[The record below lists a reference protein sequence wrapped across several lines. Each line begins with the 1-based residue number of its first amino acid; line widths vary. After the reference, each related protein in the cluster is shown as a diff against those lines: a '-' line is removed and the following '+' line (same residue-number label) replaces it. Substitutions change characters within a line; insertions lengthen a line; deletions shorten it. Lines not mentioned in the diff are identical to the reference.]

1 MGVHVYDMSEC
12 CECTHLVIIAL
23 ALSLSSTHAHTQKEN
38 RQKSCARGKKN
49 NVLGGGLN
57 KGGQGGNIVMPR
69 VEKFQNAQCNR
80 CGTLATARNKINQ
93 REQKGEREQR
103 LKNAAEC
110 HMYDNIVDAWN
121 ETMFSLKDLDGGLKK
136 QSVMS

>member
-1 MGVHVYDMSEC
+1 MGGLE
-12 CECTHLVIIAL
+12 
-23 ALSLSSTHAHTQKEN
+23 Q
-38 RQKSCARGKKN
+38 
-49 NVLGGGLN
+49 GGGS
-57 KGGQGGNIVMPR
+57 GGNIVMPR

-110 HMYDNIVDAWN
+110 HMYDNIGDAWN

-136 QSVMS
+136 QSVIS